1 MVVDGAV
8 DHANGA
14 LLMNRPFG
22 IVILS
27 AAGPAALAGTAA
39 ATTRPTVIAAAIA
52 AQPGGSVA
60 RAGIG
65 WVDASASD
73 QYQSV
78 RLESHDAEPDRD
90 PDDWADIV
98 ETPFLTNGTVG
109 LTMVTGAPIDDP
121 FGLAGPGLHRV

>member
-1 MVVDGAV
+1 MVM
-8 DHANGA
+8 A
-14 LLMNRPFG
+14 LLRVLEDREYWPESGTLVVRDTDLPGPVPAG
-22 IVILS
+22 INELLVEY
-27 AAGPAALAGTAA
+27 
-39 ATTRPTVIAAAIA
+39 ATD

-121 FGLAGPGLHRV
+121 FGLAGPRL